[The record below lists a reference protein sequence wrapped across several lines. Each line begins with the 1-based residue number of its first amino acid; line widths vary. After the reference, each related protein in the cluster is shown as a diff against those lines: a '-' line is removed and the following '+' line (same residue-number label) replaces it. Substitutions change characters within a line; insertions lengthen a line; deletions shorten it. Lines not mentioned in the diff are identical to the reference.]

1 MSLVSPA
8 KALPLE
14 PFDLA
19 ILPKTTHN
27 IAWSPDNEL
36 AIGCDDCVLVYVPDF
51 SLSSSLSSSS
61 SHVNG
66 NGAHGANGK
75 GPGFDGGSRQYGE
88 AALRFPIAP
97 LKSPELNRHLF
108 DAAPAGPAF
117 AGYTFFTG
125 GGDGIITGHGST
137 LNHAV
142 ALAWSPCGLG
152 RMSRSVLAVLTAA
165 GIVTVYCQGASDA
178 VESSATGTQGRT
190 MQPWVAA
197 WHVGGG
203 LLVPTA
209 EGHTSPNKKEY
220 ITAVSWARDTNTGV
234 AVLSYMNSDNEAV
247 LLSVQAKHDP
257 NATPGHPGI
266 WGVQEVA
273 RFTAEG
279 PHPVPTDATDPDYVY
294 STSSFALGWSPWLDT
309 GASRTS
315 MLSYVSHNYIGF
327 RQITL
332 GSSRDGP
339 ESPQVSVS
347 QTDASGVCLYLST
360 DAFVVWEDQVLK
372 SDGFNIC
379 RGVIASPMKVQAFEL
394 PFDRCSPSTRHSTN
408 ECETTYPT
416 EEDIIHMENPITGLI
431 IHPPSFSHDASI
443 PLYTLVRLSAT
454 HDNPAW
460 HQTNLIPPP
469 DADGGPAYDGSNNTR
484 LRWATEISQ
493 IVEHQLPRA
502 LAHRQGNAGGEKGRG
517 HDGGGETV
525 TGFGSED
532 EFDTDDDL
540 ESDSDFDS
548 EDEDDE
554 DEDGDDDGDAAIR
567 RDVFG
572 IRGVDTE
579 DQVHLQR
586 VRIWGLAASPG
597 GGTSAV
603 FVSLHSTLELERDT
617 FAGLRCR
624 VLFGVH
630 PHPYPH
636 HPAAHHATAAA
647 ARRAEEERTLSTEA
661 AAWEWMYAAGPPV
674 PGFTAPARCAS
685 PGDGRAALREHF
697 DIVARRQLC
706 VFCDAPLAAAAGGN
720 TSRCGNG
727 HLFENCANTGVPIT
741 APNVSHTCGVCGMKC
756 LKSEELIRL
765 APQLRGV
772 IEGDISPE
780 LCGGCGGKFTI

>member
-209 EGHTSPNKKEY
+209 EGHT
-220 ITAVSWARDTNTGV
+220 
-234 AVLSYMNSDNEAV
+234 
-247 LLSVQAKHDP
+247 
-257 NATPGHPGI
+257 
-266 WGVQEVA
+266 
-273 RFTAEG
+273 
-279 PHPVPTDATDPDYVY
+279 
-294 STSSFALGWSPWLDT
+294 TSSFALGWSPWLDT

-647 ARRAEEERTLSTEA
+647 ARRAEEERTPEHR
-661 AAWEWMYAAGPPV
+661 G
-674 PGFTAPARCAS
+674 
-685 PGDGRAALREHF
+685 GRLGVDLRRVGTPRV
-697 DIVARRQLC
+697 VA
-706 VFCDAPLAAAAGGN
+706 
-720 TSRCGNG
+720 
-727 HLFENCANTGVPIT
+727 
-741 APNVSHTCGVCGMKC
+741 M
-756 LKSEELIRL
+756 
-765 APQLRGV
+765 
-772 IEGDISPE
+772 DISSV
-780 LCGGCGGKFTI
+780 CF